1 MKIWIWI
8 LAVGLILLILW
19 RFTGRTRER
28 FDVPPVC
35 PEGFRMFDQEN
46 TLCLR
51 EMEHV
56 CPNYAPFGIAG
67 ADISERC
74 SNEADGSGMK
84 FAAVCPPGS
93 RLGGEFGDTCYK
105 SATPTCPAG
114 YIKHDP
120 NQNGIQM
127 CKEPTAAAAEAAVE
141 AAEVARAR
149 ADLPDPPAPADPPAV
164 ADPLAEAPAA
174 EAPAAEAP
182 AVVEP
187 TPSVSSSAAVR
198 VDASRTSGTTTGGTS
213 GTTQGANSGGGG
225 NRRQQVFGPLFMGQG
240 DPGPAGVDSSTTNR
254 YPELLGGNS
263 GRESTRTGAGI
274 VQPSGIGITL
284 PSLNSLG
291 LNANSNMFPFSRSPG
306 DMETIPDP
314 FRVSQQFSASS
325 YSSKTEPVPFLTDF
339 SAFQS

>member
-1 MKIWIWI
+1 M
-8 LAVGLILLILW
+8 GLILLILW

-120 NQNGIQM
+120 DQNGIQM

-164 ADPLAEAPAA
+164 ADPLAQALSMGGGD
-174 EAPAAEAP
+174 
-182 AVVEP
+182 V
-187 TPSVSSSAAVR
+187 
-198 VDASRTSGTTTGGTS
+198 VDAVCPDGST
-213 GTTQGANSGGGG
+213 
-225 NRRQQVFGPLFMGQG
+225 PEI
-240 DPGPAGVDSSTTNR
+240 PAG
-254 YPELLGGNS
+254 LGGNVV
-263 GRESTRTGAGI
+263 GKCASTGQAIHLGAY
-274 VQPSGIGITL
+274 VLRKQ
-284 PSLNSLG
+284 
-291 LNANSNMFPFSRSPG
+291 
-306 DMETIPDP
+306 
-314 FRVSQQFSASS
+314 
-325 YSSKTEPVPFLTDF
+325 
-339 SAFQS
+339 